1 MRLSRTA
8 FFLLALSF
16 ICLVTMGQS
25 YASIVTVNVA
35 GKSAT
40 SDVNTLN
47 AKSVKVQ
54 GDQIGVYVTSTILEP
69 QVFTLKLNGLGHESY
84 DVYIN
89 NAFKWTKPASELES
103 GVEFTVDG
111 RIVDSAMMR
120 CLEAVKEPVQKAYD
134 RISASKA
141 PEAQRVCATLN
152 QAKDW
157 VRSGT
162 QVDQAWRSVG
172 IIIAP
177 TGRMLQSM
185 TWLRRGSDIETA
197 RGVTRACWLLQQARA
212 RMYHAIKDPDLRNEA
227 VVAMTPASF
236 SATYSTK
243 NGKPH
248 VDAKLLNN
256 CDLPISGSISMA
268 LPAGWKSTAK
278 KVKFGSLK
286 SGETFSL
293 AFDLVA
299 PSKTAAAPDSIPMAA
314 NLTVVQDPFTASM
327 KVGATAKADPK

>member
-1 MRLSRTA
+1 MRLSRTV
-8 FFLLALSF
+8 FFLLALCF

-25 YASIVTVNVA
+25 YASVVTVNVA

-40 SDVNTLN
+40 SDVNTLD

-54 GDQIGVYVTSTILEP
+54 GDQIGVFVMSTILEP

-84 DVYIN
+84 DVYVN
-89 NAFKWTKPASELES
+89 NAFKWTKPARELES
-103 GVEFTVDG
+103 GVELTVDG
-111 RIVDSAMMR
+111 RIVDSAMVR
-120 CLEAVKEPVQKAYD
+120 CLEAVKKPVQKAYD
-134 RISASKA
+134 RINASKA
-141 PEAQRVCATLN
+141 PEAKRVCATLI
-152 QAKDW
+152 QVVGW
-157 VRSGT
+157 VQSSMQR
-162 QVDQAWRSVG
+162 DQAWRSVG
-172 IIIAP
+172 VIVVP
-177 TGRMLQSM
+177 TGRMMQQM
-185 TWLRRGSDIETA
+185 GWLTRGSDFETA
-197 RGVTRACWLLQQARA
+197 RSVTRACWLLQQARG
-212 RMYHAIKDPDLRNEA
+212 RMYRAIHDPDLRNEA
-227 VVAMTPASF
+227 VVAMTPIGF

-256 CDLPISGSISMA
+256 CDLPISGNISMA

-278 KVKFGSLK
+278 TLKFYNLK

-314 NLTVVQDPFTASM
+314 NLTVVQDVFTASL
-327 KVGATAKADPK
+327 KIRATAKANPK